1 VFSAPSARCS
11 GDTTTTTASSRAPL
25 SAQRTDN
32 PSMTRNRMSMD
43 PFDQTLT
50 LSTLGATSGGLA
62 GLDPSL
68 EEVD

>member
-1 VFSAPSARCS
+1 
-11 GDTTTTTASSRAPL
+11 
-25 SAQRTDN
+25 
-32 PSMTRNRMSMD
+32 MTRNRMSMD